1 MKVNRNLVEIIL
13 GCLVFHQGRILIDSE
28 KNQTK
33 DNQCYSMLLLFSYK
47 VSERNRR
54 GDLSLRRRGN
64 GEVLPFYAK
73 KNRPFI
79 LSCRLLT

>member
-33 DNQCYSMLLLFSYK
+33 DNRATLCFCFFHTKYLK
-47 VSERNRR
+47 EI
-54 GDLSLRRRGN
+54 
-64 GEVLPFYAK
+64 GEEIYH
-73 KNRPFI
+73 
-79 LSCRLLT
+79 

>member
-1 MKVNRNLVEIIL
+1 
-13 GCLVFHQGRILIDSE
+13 
-28 KNQTK
+28 
-33 DNQCYSMLLLFSYK
+33 MLLLFSYK

-73 KNRPFI
+73 KKSPLHFI
-79 LSCRLLT
+79 LSLTDLKLVHFDTHQNKGASAM